1 MAPNT
6 CCDPVISSP
15 SFLRLG
21 RSCFAVGIVFFGLQH
36 LFYGEFVTR
45 LLPWPNTMPA
55 REAIAWIAGGLLMLA
70 GAAIAAGLRRETV
83 AFALG
88 GVLFASALVFAIPAA
103 LRDASFGAAWTN
115 AGKACTLAGGAWIV
129 AASGDGRRTATL
141 RFAVGLGRF
150 ALAWFLAQSGLQH
163 FRWAEFVQYLVPGW
177 VPGAM
182 FWTYLTGVALVA
194 AGVGLLIPR
203 FVRITAAVTAGTI
216 GAWVLLVHLPRALGE
231 PGDRNEATA
240 LFEAIAITGVLL
252 VIWAQGRE
260 QGSGKA
266 GS

>member
-21 RSCFAVGIVFFGLQH
+21 RSCFAAGIIFFGLQH

-55 REAIAWIAGGLLMLA
+55 REAIAWIVGALLMLA

-141 RFAVGLGRF
+141 RFAAGLGRF

-163 FRWAEFVQYLVPGW
+163 FRWAEFVQYLVPAW